1 MFRKFLIIFL
11 MTPLVA
17 AALATGASLPML
29 MLMLGLLFVALAASS
44 ARDGA
49 QE

>member
-1 MFRKFLIIFL
+1 MFRKFVIIFL
-11 MTPLVA
+11 MTPLPP
-17 AALATGASLPML
+17 LATGASFPMFML
-29 MLMLGLLFVALAASS
+29 MLSLLLIALAASS

>member
-1 MFRKFLIIFL
+1 MFRKFLIVFL
-11 MTPLVA
+11 MTPLFA
-17 AALATGASLPML
+17 AALATGASFPML
-29 MLMLGLLFVALAASS
+29 MLMLSLLLIALVASS